1 MNPHQ
6 QQQQQHDD
14 DHFLSNNFNDMRLD
28 GNNHANNS
36 QVSSTSRTV
45 YKTQAPPRNT
55 RASSINNEEPPHQ
68 HVETSN
74 HHHHQHQ
81 QHHYIEDDSNR
92 LTNNKQKY
100 PANNYSNHN
109 NGSSSNNNNNVSYNS
124 TVPVTNTAYSF
135 QQDGKRKTINYS
147 AERVVGSGSFGVVF
161 LAKVFET
168 GESVAIKKVL
178 QDKRFKNRELQ
189 IMKMLGHP
197 NVVEM
202 KHCFYS
208 NGDKGPDEVYLNLVL
223 EYVPDTVF
231 RFCCQY
237 AKNNSFM
244 PMIYVKLFTYQ
255 LLRSL
260 NYIHSLNICHRDIKP
275 QNLLI
280 DPVKGI
286 LKLCDF
292 GSAKQLVRDEPN
304 VAYICSRYY
313 RAPELIFGS
322 TKYTTAIDIWSA
334 GCVLGE
340 LLISQPLFPGES
352 SVDQLVEIIRVLGT
366 PAKTEIESMNKDYTE
381 FRFPQV
387 KPHPWSRVFADR
399 KPNAPPPEAID
410 LITQLLQYNP
420 TKRVNP
426 IDALAHPFFDE
437 LRDPKTKL
445 PNGKP
450 LPNLFDFTAGELRML
465 SDPNL
470 KNKIIP
476 KRLLKPTQQEASR
489 TPTNISSSSSS
500 NLPFSQTSSS
510 TRFS

>member
-1 MNPHQ
+1 MSQTTASNPYDEEGLTHGFN
-6 QQQQQHDD
+6 DLRID
-14 DHFLSNNFNDMRLD
+14 NTNRKTSNN
-28 GNNHANNS
+28 HT
-36 QVSSTSRTV
+36 SSTITTAHRPTHQSS
-45 YKTQAPPRNT
+45 YSKLQAPPRNT
-55 RASSINNEEPPHQ
+55 RASSLNKDDDDVQSSEQQQQILDD
-68 HVETSN
+68 TSMRSSK
-74 HHHHQHQ
+74 Q
-81 QHHYIEDDSNR
+81 QQQQIKKS
-92 LTNNKQKY
+92 TN
-100 PANNYSNHN
+100 
-109 NGSSSNNNNNVSYNS
+109 SSS
-124 TVPVTNTAYSF
+124 TVPPATNSSNASQPANAYSF

-147 AERVVGSGSFGVVF
+147 AERVIGSGSFGVVF

-189 IMKMLGHP
+189 IMKMLNHV

-208 NGDKGPDEVYLNLVL
+208 NGEKSPDEVYLNLVL

-237 AKNNSFM
+237 AKSNSYM
-244 PMIYVKLFTYQ
+244 PIIYVKLFTYQ
-255 LLRSL
+255 LLRAL
-260 NYIHSLNICHRDIKP
+260 NYIHSSNICHRDIKP

-292 GSAKQLVRDEPN
+292 GSAKQLAKGEPC

-366 PAKTEIESMNKDYTE
+366 PTKNEIEAMNKDYTE

-387 KPHPWSRVFADR
+387 KACSWNKVFADR
-399 KPNAPPPEAID
+399 KPAPPPEAVD

-420 TKRVNP
+420 NKRIKP

-437 LRDPKTKL
+437 LRDPKARL

-450 LPNLFDFTAGELRML
+450 LPNLFDFDADELRML

-470 KNKIIP
+470 KYKIIP
-476 KRLLKPTQQEASR
+476 KRFLSNGNGS
-489 TPTNISSSSSS
+489 NISSTSAKV
-500 NLPFSQTSSS
+500 PSSS
-510 TRFS
+510 TAQESRNGSGTRSFS

>member
-1 MNPHQ
+1 MSQTTSNNYEE
-6 QQQQQHDD
+6 DV
-14 DHFLSNNFNDMRLD
+14 LSNSFHDLRID
-28 GNNHANNS
+28 NS
-36 QVSSTSRTV
+36 KKQPPASSNSTRV
-45 YKTQAPPRNT
+45 YAKQQPPPRNT
-55 RASSINNEEPPHQ
+55 RASSLNKDEENKQDNNEQ
-68 HVETSN
+68 VEVTGEQVQS
-74 HHHHQHQ
+74 
-81 QHHYIEDDSNR
+81 DSLRSSVALNSGDGKSKGKK
-92 LTNNKQKY
+92 T
-100 PANNYSNHN
+100 
-109 NGSSSNNNNNVSYNS
+109 SSSTPGYSY
-124 TVPVTNTAYSF
+124 
-135 QQDGKRKTINYS
+135 QQDGRKKTINYS
-147 AERVVGSGSFGVVF
+147 AERVIGSGSFGVVY

-189 IMKMLGHP
+189 IMKMLTHT

-202 KHCFYS
+202 KHCFFS
-208 NGDKGPDEVYLNLVL
+208 KGEKSPDEEYLNLVL

-237 AKNNSFM
+237 AKNNTYM
-244 PMIYVKLFTYQ
+244 PLIYVKLFTYQ

-260 NYIHSLNICHRDIKP
+260 NYIHSMNICHRDIKP

-292 GSAKQLVRDEPN
+292 GSAKQLTKGEPN

-340 LLISQPLFPGES
+340 LLICQPLFPGDS

-366 PAKTEIESMNKDYTE
+366 PTKNEIEAMNKDYTE
-381 FRFPQV
+381 FRFPHV
-387 KPHPWSRVFADR
+387 KACSWSKIFADR
-399 KPNAPPPEAID
+399 KPPVTPEAID

-420 TKRVNP
+420 TKRIRP
-426 IDALAHPFFDE
+426 LDALAHPFFDE
-437 LRDPKTKL
+437 LRDPKARL

-450 LPNLFDFTAGELRML
+450 LPNLFDFDAEELRML

-470 KNKIIP
+470 KYKIIP
-476 KRLLKPTQQEASR
+476 KRFFNSN
-489 TPTNISSSSSS
+489 TNSNGSSSSTSPQENGRNARQS
-500 NLPFSQTSSS
+500 N
-510 TRFS
+510 